1 MDIIIPEGVYTGD
14 ELAAILQEKIQEKFD
29 AEGLDDFDI
38 KVTVG
43 GKNTGVVGAIDDRA
57 LQIAVERKKDKEPDK
72 GQYVLDGIRGSAASF
87 VFYKTTGKPK
97 ETYVVGTKDISK
109 GITFKEGQNV
119 FSFTADNLPY
129 KYTFPENKPY
139 TGQEFVDMLNDLFEN
154 GDDDGNKAPLKATM
168 ENGAL
173 KISHKVVG
181 THTIT
186 DIGGSARV
194 AMFLEEAGR
203 PWRDPMLILVGTE
216 TKDVVEMLRT
226 RVSSAALG
234 INTITISKPKYAEKS
249 IDRVKDAIN
258 LVSSKRSTYGSM
270 QNRLEHTIDNNN
282 NIIENTQVSEAAIRD
297 TDMAYAVM
305 EQAKNNFMSQAS
317 QTIVAQANQ
326 QAQNVIDLLR

>member
-1 MDIIIPEGVYTGD
+1 
-14 ELAAILQEKIQEKFD
+14 
-29 AEGLDDFDI
+29 
-38 KVTVG
+38 
-43 GKNTGVVGAIDDRA
+43 
-57 LQIAVERKKDKEPDK
+57 
-72 GQYVLDGIRGSAASF
+72 
-87 VFYKTTGKPK
+87 
-97 ETYVVGTKDISK
+97 
-109 GITFKEGQNV
+109 
-119 FSFTADNLPY
+119 
-129 KYTFPENKPY
+129 
-139 TGQEFVDMLNDLFEN
+139 
-154 GDDDGNKAPLKATM
+154 
-168 ENGAL
+168 
-173 KISHKVVG
+173 
-181 THTIT
+181 
-186 DIGGSARV
+186 
-194 AMFLEEAGR
+194 
-203 PWRDPMLILVGTE
+203 MLILVGTE